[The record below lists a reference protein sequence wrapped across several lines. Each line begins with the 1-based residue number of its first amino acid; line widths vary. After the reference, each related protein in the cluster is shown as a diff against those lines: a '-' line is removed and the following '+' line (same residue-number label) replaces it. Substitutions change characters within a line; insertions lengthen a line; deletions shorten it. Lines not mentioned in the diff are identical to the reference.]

1 MLLVHVK
8 SFSHS
13 SLFPCN
19 LHCGFIRMLSWCYFF
34 PHHNS
39 SLSHLLLSP
48 HLRAHPCPALLMKS
62 QHPLPIITPQS
73 LSLFPVSLLWL
84 STWFLSSSN
93 KDQIFSPPIQF
104 LVYLLLRSCGDLTQ
118 SVWWTASGEECLE
131 LNRLNR
137 EFGWISY
144 PVIICLLDS
153 AWLQVLEFDQTLNK
167 LQRKKLIGWK
177 KIFFIQS
184 QPTYSQWQ

>member
-1 MLLVHVK
+1 MLLVCVK

-13 SLFPCN
+13 SLFPCK
-19 LHCGFIRMLSWCYFF
+19 LHCGFIHMLPWCYFF

-48 HLRAHPCPALLMKS
+48 HLMGLPMSSPLDEVPTPPTHYHTSVFPCFPHS
-62 QHPLPIITPQS
+62 CYGYPLGF
-73 LSLFPVSLLWL
+73 FPYP
-84 STWFLSSSN
+84 TKIKYFL
-93 KDQIFSPPIQF
+93 PLIQF